1 MAAPP
6 FLAGAAALPI
16 TPLPEHL
23 ADRLYLGG
31 YGGYLGRPAASVHDD
46 LYARALVLGDGET
59 TVALIALDLVGMSN
73 RHIARIRASVS
84 RRLEMPEPAVLV
96 ACTHTHAGPDLQ
108 GLWGGVSAGYA
119 AHVRRQAVRAA
130 LQAAADSREAT
141 LRAATVRV
149 KGRTV
154 NRRSWPKTDEVMTVL
169 QARDSHG
176 DAIGTLVNFAC
187 HPTVTQEANVDI
199 SRDFPGALV
208 DSLEAVTGGVALFVN
223 ADEGDANPNVTGGFA
238 EMRSFGEGLA
248 DTAARALKKT
258 AELERPLS
266 LSGRY
271 LDLPLASPRLRL
283 PPGLVLQGLLT
294 GVRGLAGLG
303 ALRWLAGRYAGQ
315 DRAFVYAGL
324 GLIAEHPVFVRK
336 GRPYIRTRVSRVRIG
351 DGLDALAAPGEV
363 LTRLGLPLRERL
375 TAPATMILGLTNDT
389 LGYFIPE
396 DEWMS
401 GRNDGYEETVSVGPQ
416 AAASLERAAVGL
428 LGAG

>member
-1 MAAPP
+1 MAGTP

-23 ADRLYLGG
+23 EERLYLGG
-31 YGGYLGRPAASVHDD
+31 YDGYQGRPAGGVHDE
-46 LYARALVLGDGET
+46 LFARALVLGDGET

-84 RRLEMPEPAVLV
+84 RRLEIAEPAVLV

-108 GLWGGVSAGYA
+108 GLWGGVSAAYA

-130 LQAAADSREAT
+130 LQAAADRREAA
-141 LRAATVRV
+141 LRVATVRV
-149 KGRTV
+149 RGRTV
-154 NRRSWPKTDEVMTVL
+154 NRRGWPHTDNLMAVL
-169 QARDSHG
+169 QAHDGQG
-176 DAIGTLVNFAC
+176 DAIATLVNFAA
-187 HPTVTQEANVDI
+187 HATVTQEANVDI

-208 DSLEAVTGGVALFVN
+208 DSLETALGGVALFVN
-223 ADEGDANPNVTGGFA
+223 GDEGDANPNVTGGFS
-238 EMRSFGEGLA
+238 EMQAYGEGLA
-248 DTAARALKKT
+248 ETAAKALKKA

-283 PPGLVLQGLLT
+283 PPGLVLQGVLA
-294 GVRGLAGLG
+294 GVRGLAAMG
-303 ALRWLAGRYAGQ
+303 ALRWLAGRHARR

-324 GLIAEHPVFVRK
+324 GLIAEHPVYVRG
-336 GRPYIRTRVSRVRIG
+336 GRPYVRTRVSRVRIG
-351 DGLDALAAPGEV
+351 EGLDALAAPGEV
-363 LTRLGLPLRERL
+363 LTRLGQALRERL
-375 TAPATMILGLTNDT
+375 DAPATMFFGLTNDT

-401 GRNDGYEETVSVGPQ
+401 GRNNGYEETVSLGPQ
-416 AAASLERAAVGL
+416 AAPSLERAAVGL